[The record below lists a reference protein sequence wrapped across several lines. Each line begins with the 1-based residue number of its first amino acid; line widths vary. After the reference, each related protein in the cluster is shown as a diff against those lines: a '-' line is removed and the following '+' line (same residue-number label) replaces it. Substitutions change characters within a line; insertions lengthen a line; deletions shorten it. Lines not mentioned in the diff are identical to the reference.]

1 MKKVNRITNRRDAE
15 HDGAIILLH
24 VGIRSSANALPAII
38 ANLRDGVFISSRSRS
53 FRNENLVNVTRRGT
67 TRTCSEHFGSDRLLG
82 LFTGRSKVC
91 GSIRQG
97 GWGTHHPPARR

>member
-38 ANLRDGVFISSRSRS
+38 ANLR
-53 FRNENLVNVTRRGT
+53 
-67 TRTCSEHFGSDRLLG
+67 
-82 LFTGRSKVC
+82 
-91 GSIRQG
+91 
-97 GWGTHHPPARR
+97 GWGFHLVTISKLSQ